1 MSSKSAEA
9 AIWDALRGAIV
20 TRTVAV
26 VADLRIAEALGD
38 SERHVD
44 ELAREAGADA
54 DTLYRLLRAL
64 ASDGIF
70 TEREPRVFANTSSS
84 DVLRGDGWR
93 DFAHLFGGVWQ
104 GTIAALDA
112 SGRSTFE
119 DLHGTGFWSWLAAH
133 PEERAAF
140 DRAMEQ
146 GWEARLERLDSVGWS
161 GDETIVDV
169 GGGNG
174 SLLLALLDR
183 HPGLRGVVFDLPE
196 TVRDESAFGE
206 RCRFEPG
213 DFFERVPAGD
223 AYVLSTILHDWDD
236 DSARRIV
243 RTIHAA
249 ATPGTRLVLLEGT
262 VEPGNAPDGS
272 KWLDLL
278 MLALFTGRERDE
290 AQWRSLL
297 DEGGFDVDRLG
308 GGVIEARCR

>member
-1 MSSKSAEA
+1 MSSKSPEA
-9 AIWDALRGAIV
+9 AIWDALRGAIA
-20 TRTVAV
+20 TRAVAV
-26 VADLRIAEALGD
+26 VADLRVADALGD

-54 DTLYRLLRAL
+54 ETLYRLLRAL

-70 TEREPRVFANTSSS
+70 TEREPRVFANTPSS

-104 GTIAALDA
+104 GAIAALDA

-119 DLHGTGFWSWLAAH
+119 DLHGSGFWSWLAAH

-146 GWEARLERLDSVGWS
+146 GWEARLERLDSVAWR

-183 HPGLRGVVFDLPE
+183 HPRLRGIVFDLPE
-196 TVRDESAFGE
+196 TVRDESAFGV

-236 DSARRIV
+236 DSARRIL

-249 ATPGTRLVLLEGT
+249 AMPGTRLVLLEGT
-262 VEPGNAPDGS
+262 VEPGNEPDGS

>member
-1 MSSKSAEA
+1 VSSKSPEA
-9 AIWDALRGAIV
+9 AIWEALRGAIV
-20 TRTVAV
+20 TRAVAI
-26 VADLRIAEALGD
+26 VADLRVADALGD

-44 ELAREAGADA
+44 ALAHEVGADA
-54 DTLYRLLRAL
+54 ETLYRLLRAL
-64 ASDGIF
+64 ASDSIF
-70 TEREPRVFANTSSS
+70 TEREPRIFANTPAS

-104 GTIAALDA
+104 AAIAALDA
-112 SGRSTFE
+112 SGRPTFE
-119 DLHGTGFWSWLAAH
+119 DLHGSGFWSWLGAH
-133 PEERAAF
+133 PDERAAF

-146 GWEARLERLDSVGWS
+146 GWESRLERLDSVGWR
-161 GDETIVDV
+161 GDETIVDI

-183 HPGLRGVVFDLPE
+183 HRGLRGVVFDLPE
-196 TVRDESAFGE
+196 TVRDDSAFGE

-236 DSARRIV
+236 DSALRIL
-243 RTIHAA
+243 RTIRGAA
-249 ATPGTRLVLLEGT
+249 PPGTRLILLEGT
-262 VEPGNAPDGS
+262 VEPGNDPDGS

-278 MLALFTGRERDE
+278 MLALFAGRERDE

-297 DEGGFDVDRLG
+297 DAGGFQVERLG
-308 GGVIEARCR
+308 GGVIEAQCR